1 MSREELKKWAKE
13 KVQGKR
19 WDILPAIIVA
29 SIITGLSFQI
39 PNGATD
45 ANGVAQ
51 SYTVSLGWIF
61 AFVEVGLAY
70 FMVKFVKGEKTSF
83 NDIFAFTKDFGRDL
97 GVCLLRD
104 IFVVLWGLLLIIPG
118 VIKAYAYSLVPML
131 LADDKYKDLS
141 ATELLKKS
149 EEMMNGHK
157 MDYFV
162 LQLSFIG
169 WHILAIFTLFLLEIW
184 IAPYQKTA
192 EIKFLYDVQTDFE
205 KSK

>member
-13 KVQGKR
+13 KVSGKR

-39 PNGATD
+39 PNGSTD

-51 SYTVSLGWIF
+51 TYTVSLGWIF
-61 AFVEVGLAY
+61 AFVEVGLTY
-70 FMVKFVKGEKTSF
+70 FMVKFVNGEKTSF
-83 NDIFAFTKDFGRDL
+83 NDIFAFSKDFGRDL
-97 GVCLLRD
+97 GVCLLRS
-104 IFVVLWGLLLIIPG
+104 IFVFLWTLLLIVPG
-118 VIKAYAYSLVPML
+118 VIKGFAYALVPML

-141 ATELLKKS
+141 ATDLLKKS

-162 LQLSFIG
+162 LELSFIG

-184 IAPYQKTA
+184 IIPYQKTA
-192 EIKFLYDVQTDFE
+192 ETKFLYDVKTSSE
-205 KSK
+205 GK